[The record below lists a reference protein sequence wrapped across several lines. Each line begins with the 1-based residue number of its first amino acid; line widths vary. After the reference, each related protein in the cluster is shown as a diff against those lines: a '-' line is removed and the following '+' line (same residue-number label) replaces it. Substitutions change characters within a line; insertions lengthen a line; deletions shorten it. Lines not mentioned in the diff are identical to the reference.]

1 MSNNGKG
8 DKPRPLAVPYSKYAD
23 NFDQINWGKKSV
35 KKQSKKDKHMEA
47 VDHSQMLGELPEN
60 YKEDPGSPLNNPNN
74 KES

>member
-23 NFDQINWGKKSV
+23 NYDQINWSKKPV

-47 VDHSQMLGELPEN
+47 TDWSQMLGELPEN
-60 YKEDPGSPLNNPNN
+60 YKEDPNSSLNNPNN

>member
-1 MSNNGKG
+1 
-8 DKPRPLAVPYSKYAD
+8 
-23 NFDQINWGKKSV
+23 
-35 KKQSKKDKHMEA
+35 MEA